1 MNIIRKSL
9 TLLVLAALPVLASA
23 QNIPQRLELVQIE
36 REIDSFSIE
45 TLEVFNMPAEGANH
59 YYLTVGR
66 LGIGDDVIQAYIDP
80 LSELFIPLGESVA
93 EALESMQQLQ
103 SLFKEQPG
111 TGLETAGC
119 VAIGFPNEKL
129 EPVRVTYRKP
139 LLTKS
144 LEFTVQRDTYSRS
157 AQMQKSD
164 FDALV
169 RGVKF
174 YQRLHPNE

>member
-1 MNIIRKSL
+1 M
-9 TLLVLAALPVLASA
+9 
-23 QNIPQRLELVQIE
+23 
-36 REIDSFSIE
+36 
-45 TLEVFNMPAEGANH
+45 
-59 YYLTVGR
+59 
-66 LGIGDDVIQAYIDP
+66 IQAYIDP

>member
-1 MNIIRKSL
+1 MSIIRKSL

-23 QNIPQRLELVQIE
+23 QDIPQRLELVQIE

-45 TLEVFNMPAEGANH
+45 M
-59 YYLTVGR
+59 
-66 LGIGDDVIQAYIDP
+66 
-80 LSELFIPLGESVA
+80 
-93 EALESMQQLQ
+93 
-103 SLFKEQPG
+103 
-111 TGLETAGC
+111 
-119 VAIGFPNEKL
+119 L
-129 EPVRVTYRKP
+129 EPVCVTYRKP
-139 LLTKS
+139 VLTKS